1 MRGALL
7 HFTRGLTGFGRP
19 NGLRALTR
27 HRQRGSTCM
36 NWVEILASIVF
47 VVISFLVSCGAIL
60 FAFGVVV
67 P

>member
-1 MRGALL
+1 
-7 HFTRGLTGFGRP
+7 
-19 NGLRALTR
+19 
-27 HRQRGSTCM
+27 M

-60 FAFGVVV
+60 FAFGVLV